1 MGRKKII
8 KEVIAEILPPSDIQP
23 EPQIEPINEHIE
35 LKPTMQ
41 SDATTVSE
49 SQTRLGNCIAGE
61 SESDTD
67 SLIVANKKRI
77 LSDKTKDA
85 LKKGRDKLAEKWIQ
99 DRERNEELKSKYAI
113 KKANKIIKEKLKIKK
128 EMGVE
133 ELDSEDEEPIK
144 IIQPKKAKKQQVI
157 VLPTE
162 SDSEDEIIIKKDKK
176 IKKVVEPIKTEPIK
190 TKPNI
195 VFY

>member
-8 KEVIAEILPPSDIQP
+8 KEVIAEPQILPQQEPTP
-23 EPQIEPINEHIE
+23 EPHIEPVKEEPQLLNEI
-35 LKPTMQ
+35 
-41 SDATTVSE
+41 
-49 SQTRLGNCIAGE
+49 
-61 SESDTD
+61 ESDTD
-67 SLIVANKKRI
+67 SLIVANEKRI

-85 LKKGRDKLAEKWIQ
+85 LKKGREKLANKWIQ
-99 DRERNEELKSKYAI
+99 DRERNDELKEKYAI

-128 EMGVE
+128 DMGVE

-144 IIQPKKAKKQQVI
+144 IVQPKKPKKQQVI

-162 SDSEDEIIIKKDKK
+162 SDSEEEIIIKKDKK
-176 IKKVVEPIKTEPIK
+176 SKKIVEPMKIEQIK
-190 TKPNI
+190 TKPSI

>member
-23 EPQIEPINEHIE
+23 EPQIDVINEPIE
-35 LKPTMQ
+35 LKPSIQ
-41 SDATTVSE
+41 SDTTTV
-49 SQTRLGNCIAGE
+49 E

-67 SLIVANKKRI
+67 SLIVANKKRV

-190 TKPNI
+190 SKPNI

>member
-8 KEVIAEILPPSDIQP
+8 KEAIAEILPSSDIQP
-23 EPQIEPINEHIE
+23 EPQIEPINEPIE
-35 LKPTMQ
+35 LKPTTQ
-41 SDATTVSE
+41 PTTIE
-49 SQTRLGNCIAGE
+49 E

-133 ELDSEDEEPIK
+133 DLDSEDEEPIK

>member
-8 KEVIAEILPPSDIQP
+8 KEVIEPQLLPEP
-23 EPQIEPINEHIE
+23 EPQPEEQIEPVNEPIE
-35 LKPTMQ
+35 LKPI
-41 SDATTVSE
+41 E
-49 SQTRLGNCIAGE
+49 E
-61 SESDTD
+61 PESDTD

-85 LKKGRDKLAEKWIQ
+85 LKKGREKLANKWIN
-99 DRERNEELKSKYAI
+99 DRERNEELKEKYAI
-113 KKANKIIKEKLKIKK
+113 KKANKIIKQKLKIKK
-128 EMGVE
+128 DMGAE
-133 ELDSEDEEPIK
+133 DLDSEDEEPIK
-144 IIQPKKAKKQQVI
+144 IVQPKKPKKQVI

-176 IKKVVEPIKTEPIK
+176 IKKVVSESQTRQSNYIAGEPIKTEPIK

>member
-8 KEVIAEILPPSDIQP
+8 KEVIEPQLSPAP
-23 EPQIEPINEHIE
+23 EPEEQIEPVNEPIE
-35 LKPTMQ
+35 LKPMN
-41 SDATTVSE
+41 E
-49 SQTRLGNCIAGE
+49 PE
-61 SESDTD
+61 PESDTD

-85 LKKGRDKLAEKWIQ
+85 LKKGREKLANKWIN
-99 DRERNEELKSKYAI
+99 DRERNEELKEKYAI
-113 KKANKIIKEKLKIKK
+113 KKANKIIKQKLKIKK
-128 EMGVE
+128 DMGAE
-133 ELDSEDEEPIK
+133 DLDSEDEEPIK
-144 IIQPKKAKKQQVI
+144 IVQPKKPKKQQVI

-162 SDSEDEIIIKKDKK
+162 LDSEDEIIIKKDKK
-176 IKKVVEPIKTEPIK
+176 IKKVVEPIKTELIK

>member
-1 MGRKKII
+1 
-8 KEVIAEILPPSDIQP
+8 
-23 EPQIEPINEHIE
+23 
-35 LKPTMQ
+35 MQ
-41 SDATTVSE
+41 
-49 SQTRLGNCIAGE
+49 
-61 SESDTD
+61 
-67 SLIVANKKRI
+67 K
-77 LSDKTKDA
+77 KTK
-85 LKKGRDKLAEKWIQ
+85 KPR
-99 DRERNEELKSKYAI
+99 
-113 KKANKIIKEKLKIKK
+113 IKK

-176 IKKVVEPIKTEPIK
+176 IKKVVEPITIEPIK

>member
-8 KEVIAEILPPSDIQP
+8 KEVIAEILPEP
-23 EPQIEPINEHIE
+23 EPEPEEQIEPVNEPIE
-35 LKPTMQ
+35 LKPINQ
-41 SDATTVSE
+41 PE
-49 SQTRLGNCIAGE
+49 P
-61 SESDTD
+61 ESDTD

-85 LKKGRDKLAEKWIQ
+85 LKKGREKLANKWIN
-99 DRERNEELKSKYAI
+99 DRERNEELKEKYAI
-113 KKANKIIKEKLKIKK
+113 KKANKIIKQKLKIKK
-128 EMGVE
+128 DMGAE
-133 ELDSEDEEPIK
+133 DLDSTDEEPIK
-144 IIQPKKAKKQQVI
+144 IVQPKKAKKQQVI

-176 IKKVVEPIKTEPIK
+176 IKKVVEQKIEPIK

>member
-23 EPQIEPINEHIE
+23 EPQIEPINEPIE
-35 LKPTMQ
+35 LKPSIQ
-41 SDATTVSE
+41 SDTT
-49 SQTRLGNCIAGE
+49 TIE

-67 SLIVANKKRI
+67 SLIVANKKRV
-77 LSDKTKDA
+77 LNDKTKDA

-176 IKKVVEPIKTEPIK
+176 VKKVGEPIKTEPIK

>member
-8 KEVIAEILPPSDIQP
+8 KEVIAEILPSSDIQP
-23 EPQIEPINEHIE
+23 EPQIEPINEPIE
-35 LKPTMQ
+35 LKPIKEPLQLINPDDM
-41 SDATTVSE
+41 D
-49 SQTRLGNCIAGE
+49 
-61 SESDTD
+61 SDTD

-133 ELDSEDEEPIK
+133 DLDSEDEEPIK

-176 IKKVVEPIKTEPIK
+176 IKKVVEQKIEPIK

>member
-8 KEVIAEILPPSDIQP
+8 KRVIEPQLLPEPDIQP
-23 EPQIEPINEHIE
+23 EPQIEPINEPIE
-35 LKPTMQ
+35 LKSTMQ
-41 SDATTVSE
+41 SDATTAE
-49 SQTRLGNCIAGE
+49 E
-61 SESDTD
+61 ESDTD

-85 LKKGRDKLAEKWIQ
+85 LKKGREKLADKWIN
-99 DRERNEELKSKYAI
+99 DRERNEELKEKYAI
-113 KKANKIIKEKLKIKK
+113 KKANKIIKQKLKIKK
-128 EMGVE
+128 DMGAE

>member
-8 KEVIAEILPPSDIQP
+8 KEVIEPQLLP
-23 EPQIEPINEHIE
+23 EPEPEPEEQIEPVNEPIE
-35 LKPTMQ
+35 LKPI
-41 SDATTVSE
+41 E
-49 SQTRLGNCIAGE
+49 E
-61 SESDTD
+61 PESDTD

-85 LKKGRDKLAEKWIQ
+85 LKKGREKLANKWIN
-99 DRERNEELKSKYAI
+99 DRERNEELKEKYAI
-113 KKANKIIKEKLKIKK
+113 KKANKIIKQKLKIKK
-128 EMGVE
+128 DMGAE
-133 ELDSEDEEPIK
+133 DLDSEDEEPIK
-144 IIQPKKAKKQQVI
+144 IVQPKKPKKQQVI